1 MIMVVLINFGDDMNK
16 VMNRLFENSLSLY
29 DLISLY
35 MIGFLAGAVSLWLML
50 LIIPNMWFSVRMQR
64 KADLK

>member
-50 LIIPNMWFSVRMQR
+50 LIIPNMWFSVTMQR

>member
-1 MIMVVLINFGDDMNK
+1 MVVLINFGDDMNK

-50 LIIPNMWFSVRMQR
+50 LIIPNMWFSVTMQR

>member
-1 MIMVVLINFGDDMNK
+1 MNK

-50 LIIPNMWFSVRMQR
+50 LIIPNMWFSVTMQR